1 MTAVGRTE
9 PEPTPRQG
17 ADAMPAHEM
26 LHPPT
31 ADEPALSPQGGMH
44 AWGTIASVVGG
55 MDAPDVVQEL
65 AIGGRAGALRP

>member
-1 MTAVGRTE
+1 
-9 PEPTPRQG
+9 
-17 ADAMPAHEM
+17 MPAHEM